1 MLDKIENNISQKVGL
16 GFFLTVVIGF
26 LGLVLSQPY
35 ITQYKFAFMGFF
47 IALIIC
53 SFFVLGVWK
62 VKEALDENWPH
73 RITSK

>member
-35 ITQYKFAFMGFF
+35 ITQYRFAFMGFF

-62 VKEALDENWPH
+62 VREALDD
-73 RITSK
+73 